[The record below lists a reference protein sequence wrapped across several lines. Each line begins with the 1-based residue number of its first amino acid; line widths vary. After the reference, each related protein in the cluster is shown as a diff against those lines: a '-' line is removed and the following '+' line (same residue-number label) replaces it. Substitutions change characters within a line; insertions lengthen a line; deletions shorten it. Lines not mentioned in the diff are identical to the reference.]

1 MPFLVSL
8 FLHQPRKI
16 PYFVTPVHR
25 AGIGSGVSLCTSHS
39 IRSGGQMGLAG
50 YVLQHVPGPAPFLPS
65 LHQGHVKCLASVNRE
80 AARTARALWE
90 AWAAAHPRMTPLY
103 RLLRTALLKKHE
115 SATHVLL
122 RALRTRSDS
131 LAARHSLDAEA
142 CWSAHVRFPLDDD
155 EPLFESAARANNPA
169 LAAELALEAGPHGQ
183 PAPRALPRAQS
194 AP

>member
-1 MPFLVSL
+1 MTAP
-8 FLHQPRKI
+8 
-16 PYFVTPVHR
+16 HR
-25 AGIGSGVSLCTSHS
+25 LAIGSDLSLCTSLPIGS
-39 IRSGGQMGLAG
+39 DEQMGLAG

-65 LHQGHVKCLASVNRE
+65 LYPGHVKCLASVNRE
-80 AARTARALWE
+80 AASTARALWE

-103 RLLRTALLKKHE
+103 RLLRTALLHKHE

-169 LAAELALEAGPHGQ
+169 LAAELALEAGPHEQ
-183 PAPRALPRAQS
+183 LAPCALPRAQS